1 MNIAF
6 YQIDFGS
13 LMRIWMV
20 EQEATTRL
28 KQVAC
33 HFYVV
38 MGKIEQKLFEA
49 LQCVRS
55 RIHPKFCKFTDKANN
70 FHFGLDVNLIL
81 GVQTL
86 M

>member
-33 HFYVV
+33 HFYGSDGQNGAEVV
-38 MGKIEQKLFEA
+38 WSTAMRPLVDTSKIL
-49 LQCVRS
+49 
-55 RIHPKFCKFTDKANN
+55 
-70 FHFGLDVNLIL
+70 
-81 GVQTL
+81 
-86 M
+86 

>member
-33 HFYVV
+33 HFYGSDGQNGAEVV
-38 MGKIEQKLFEA
+38 
-49 LQCVRS
+49 
-55 RIHPKFCKFTDKANN
+55 
-70 FHFGLDVNLIL
+70 
-81 GVQTL
+81 
-86 M
+86 